1 MAERTPRVVVV
12 GGGFA
17 GFYALRHL
25 QRHLHPDQADL
36 VLVNPTDYLLYSPLL
51 PEVAT
56 GVVEARHIAVSLRR
70 ALPRVRLELGH
81 ATAVALAARTVRV
94 MSVPAS
100 GPASGSPEVGHE
112 PFDRL
117 VLAPGSV
124 TRQFDIPG
132 VAEHAR
138 GLKT

>member
-70 ALPRVRLELGH
+70 ALPRGRLGLGRGTEVDL
-81 ATAVALAARTVRV
+81 ARRTGTVAPAGHRRTGTHQLTWDRPPPAAG
-94 MSVPAS
+94 S
-100 GPASGSPEVGHE
+100 GTPP
-112 PFDRL
+112 
-117 VLAPGSV
+117 
-124 TRQFDIPG
+124 IPG
-132 VAEHAR
+132 PRRPPHR
-138 GLKT
+138 G